1 MIHLHIWKHA
11 TLTFVYSAPFFLP
24 IFLQVVL
31 IWHDT
36 NTTPFFC
43 FIIVY
48 VKGKHVSYQ
57 RSKNVT
63 NPNTSLIK
71 IEGVAD
77 KDAAKF
83 YLGKRVAYV
92 YKASNEVRGTKI
104 RCMWGKITRAHG
116 NNGLV
121 RAQFKNNLPAKT
133 FGASVRIMLYPS
145 NI

>member
-1 MIHLHIWKHA
+1 MAESHRL
-11 TLTFVYSAPFFLP
+11 
-24 IFLQVVL
+24 
-31 IWHDT
+31 
-36 NTTPFFC
+36 
-43 FIIVY
+43 Y

-71 IEGVAD
+71 IEGVAG
-77 KDAAKF
+77 KDDAKF
-83 YLGKRVAYV
+83 YLGKRIAYV
-92 YKASNEVRGTKI
+92 YKASKEVRGSKI
-104 RCMWGKITRAHG
+104 RCIWGKVTRVHG